1 MDENKA
7 VQNTNPGENGEKTFT
22 QEQVNAIIGERLAKE
37 KSKADAAFAEKE
49 QQLAQRELTL
59 TAKERLNEMDLPIEL
74 LDALNISSQ
83 EALEKSLTTIKNV
96 FEKHKAKPPVFR
108 GFQPGAGIPL
118 SKIPHDELYG
128 GEQGLRKAMQ
138 LP

>member
-1 MDENKA
+1 MDENKTT
-7 VQNTNPGENGEKTFT
+7 QTINPGENGEKTFT

-37 KSKADAAFAEKE
+37 KSKADAALAEKE

-108 GFQPGAGIPL
+108 GFQPGTSMPL
-118 SKIPHDELYG
+118 SKIPCDQLYG
-128 GEQGLRKAMQ
+128 GEQGLRKAMR

>member
-1 MDENKA
+1 MDENKTT
-7 VQNTNPGENGEKTFT
+7 QNINPGENGEKTFT

-96 FEKHKAKPPVFR
+96 LEKHKAKPPVFR
-108 GFQPGAGIPL
+108 GFQPGAGMPLRDIPR
-118 SKIPHDELYG
+118 DELYG
-128 GEQGLRKAMQ
+128 GEQGLRKAMR

>member
-1 MDENKA
+1 MDENKT
-7 VQNTNPGENGEKTFT
+7 VQNTNPGKNGEKTFT

-37 KSKADAAFAEKE
+37 KSKADTALAEKE
-49 QQLAQRELTL
+49 QQLIQRELTL
-59 TAKERLNEMDLPIEL
+59 TAKERLNQMDLPIEL

-108 GFQPGAGIPL
+108 GFVPGAGMNPRDV
-118 SKIPHDELYG
+118 PRDELYG
-128 GEQGLRKAMQ
+128 GEQGLRKAMR